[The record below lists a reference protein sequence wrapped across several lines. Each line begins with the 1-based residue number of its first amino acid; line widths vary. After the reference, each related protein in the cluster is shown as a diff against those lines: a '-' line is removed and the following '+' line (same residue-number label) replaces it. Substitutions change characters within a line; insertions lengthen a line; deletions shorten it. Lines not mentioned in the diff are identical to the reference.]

1 MTDNLVCREE
11 QVLGGIFGVVHLDWG
26 ISMQR
31 GLSTGPPSGQDFWK
45 TSILFGVRT

>member
-1 MTDNLVCREE
+1 MEAFRLQGMVGCREE

-31 GLSTGPPSGQDFWK
+31 DSP
-45 TSILFGVRT
+45 